1 MRVYSNEEKH
11 FIKSLLKNH
20 EGMHVGSEL
29 VADLFSNDSIALA
42 LFEDGS
48 ACLFSAS
55 LELDKVKTAKRRFF
69 SLIALME
76 SLENEQ
82 MIYCIDNAPTL
93 ALYMS
98 SRDTSLAIGH
108 NKYTFAGGT
117 IEPVSDKCIMK
128 DTRGNAVMEGRLLS
142 SSLIRKIDR
151 FISGEVYATSRLQ
164 ELVENKFKSI
174 EILQYETELRYSR
187 NSLYV
192 SWAAFIM
199 SLLSTVLNVFISNMW
214 GKSTI
219 IETQYDGIIQS
230 ISSLGKSE
238 DTKNCGVDSV
248 VKKPVDTLC
257 VKHNKNENRKTT
269 NVKSE

>member
-42 LFEDGS
+42 IFEDGS
-48 ACLFSAS
+48 ACLFSAL
-55 LELDKVKTAKRRFF
+55 LESDKVKTAKLRFF

-82 MIYCIDNAPTL
+82 MIYCVDNVPTL

-98 SRDTSLAIGH
+98 SHDTSLAIGH

-128 DTRGNAVMEGRLLS
+128 DTRGNTVMEGRLLS
-142 SSLIRKIDR
+142 SSLIRKINR
-151 FISGEVYATSRLQ
+151 FISGELYATSRLR
-164 ELVENKFKSI
+164 ELVENKFKSV
-174 EILQYETELRYSR
+174 EILQYEKQLDYSR
-187 NSLYV
+187 KSLRV
-192 SWAAFIM
+192 SWAAFGI
-199 SLLSTVLNVFISNMW
+199 SLLSTVLNVPISNIW

-219 IETQYDGIIQS
+219 IETQYEGIIKS
-230 ISSLGKSE
+230 ISTIGKSE
-238 DTKNCGVDSV
+238 DTKNCVVDTV
-248 VKKPVDTLC
+248 VKKSVDTIC
-257 VKHNKNENRKTT
+257 VKHNKNENRNTT